1 MEGSLAGTHGQVSHM
16 MSAMYVTRLFEWQ
29 RALSLG
35 GGVRLSFVTYTGR
48 EKEWF
53 YQHMRGPEDKA
64 NFTGNAWFLLVL
76 LLLGHPRSNQRCVVA
91 ETVLPS
97 PTTGSHTQEGCFMLI
112 EWSDWFCGTFT
123 AGIFELLLQMKV
135 CRVDSFSGVCV
146 LDVTIYND

>member
-1 MEGSLAGTHGQVSHM
+1 MAKGFVIGRGCTVIFCYLHWTREGMVLPAYEGAGRQSEFHWQCMVFAGTI
-16 MSAMYVTRLFEWQ
+16 
-29 RALSLG
+29 
-35 GGVRLSFVTYTGR
+35 
-48 EKEWF
+48 
-53 YQHMRGPEDKA
+53 
-64 NFTGNAWFLLVL
+64 

-97 PTTGSHTQEGCFMLI
+97 PTTGSNTQEGCFMLI